1 MVGMCRSGE
10 EMVGYCVGVGGGDGG
25 LCRSRGR
32 RWWAPCVGVGGGD
45 GGHVLGV
52 GGGDGGHV

>member
-1 MVGMCRSGE
+1 MV
-10 EMVGYCVGVGGGDGG
+10 G

-32 RWWAPCVGVGGGD
+32 RWWACVGQGEEMVPLCVGVGGGD
-45 GGHVLGV
+45 GGPVLGV